1 MRDQITEQYKKVET
15 EVREGAHKAWLFSLG
30 TYSWV
35 GEEGKNLIDA
45 SGKFVGDLVDR
56 GKKVEAKGK
65 KELGKAKK
73 DAEKEAKSL
82 RNRVEK
88 GFEDVS
94 DQVDKRV
101 TEVLHRVGIPTRQEI
116 HTLTRRVEELTS
128 RLETKLAAT
137 PATATER
144 KVYHV
149 TTHEDGWKV
158 EAEGAKR
165 ATSTH
170 ATKDEAVDAART
182 LAQKNEP
189 SQVVVHRMDGT
200 IQNNYSYDVAS

>member
-1 MRDQITEQYKKVET
+1 MREQISERYKRVET
-15 EVREGAHKAWLFSLG
+15 EVRDNAHKAWLFGLG

-35 GEEGKNLIDA
+35 EEESKHLFDA
-45 SGKFVGDLVDR
+45 SGKFVEELMDR

-82 RNRVEK
+82 RDRVEK
-88 GFEDVS
+88 GFEDVTE
-94 DQVDKRV
+94 QVDKRV

-116 HTLTRRVEELTS
+116 HTLTRRVEELTA
-128 RLETKLAAT
+128 RLEGKLGG
-137 PATATER
+137 TATVGR

-149 TTHEDGWKV
+149 VTADDGWKV
-158 EAEGAKR
+158 ELEGSKKPL
-165 ATSTH
+165 STH

-182 LAQKNEP
+182 LAQTNEP

-200 IQNNYSYDVAS
+200 IQNNYSYDVAA

>member
-1 MRDQITEQYKKVET
+1 MREQITEQYKRVET
-15 EVREGAHKAWLFSLG
+15 EVREGAHKAWLLGLG

-88 GFEDVS
+88 GFEDVGE
-94 DQVDKRV
+94 QVDKRV

-116 HTLTRRVEELTS
+116 HTLTRRVEELTA
-128 RLETKLAAT
+128 RLETKLAAG
-137 PATATER
+137 AAASER

-149 TTHEDGWKV
+149 ATHDDGWKIEV
-158 EAEGAKR
+158 EGAKR

-182 LAQKNEP
+182 LAQNNEP